1 MGSCCQPASALIG
14 LTHRQLE
21 KGRSGA
27 LVLKSVKKKVA
38 HEERFL
44 AQFEGTI
51 TCGYFMKI
59 LTDLKTGACANVQ
72 VVVGLCAFRNHFNVH
87 VW

>member
-1 MGSCCQPASALIG
+1 MPTCLGFDWFNTSTIRERPVWCAGFEIS
-14 LTHRQLE
+14 E
-21 KGRSGA
+21 
-27 LVLKSVKKKVA
+27 KKVA